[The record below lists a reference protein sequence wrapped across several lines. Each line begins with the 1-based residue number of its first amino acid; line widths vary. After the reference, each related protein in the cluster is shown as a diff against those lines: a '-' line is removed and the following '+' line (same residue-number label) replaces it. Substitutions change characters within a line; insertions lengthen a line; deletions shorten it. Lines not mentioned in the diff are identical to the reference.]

1 MSGRQKDLVLILAR
15 ELASN
20 IATPM
25 LVLDHNGTLVFFN
38 EAAEV
43 VMGAS
48 FSQTGEIVAQ
58 EWDEKWPTT
67 DEFGTPISLL
77 EGGVARVIWE
87 RTPAHQRIRVTGLDG
102 VEHAI
107 EVTAYPLFASQERFV
122 GAAAVFW
129 LREGENHAGGGS

>member
-1 MSGRQKDLVLILAR
+1 MSAGRGTRQKDLVLILAR

-43 VMGAS
+43 IMGAS
-48 FSQTGEIVAQ
+48 FAQTGEITAP
-58 EWDEKWPTT
+58 EWDRKWPTA
-67 DEFGTPISLL
+67 DEHGNPISLL
-77 EGGVARVIWE
+77 EGGIARVIWE

-102 VEHAI
+102 I
-107 EVTAYPLFASQERFV
+107 ERPIEATAYPLFA
-122 GAAAVFW
+122 
-129 LREGENHAGGGS
+129 

>member
-25 LVLDHNGTLVFFN
+25 LVLDHNGTMVFFN

-48 FSQTGEIVAQ
+48 FSQTGEIIAQ
-58 EWDEKWPTT
+58 EWDKKWPTT
-67 DEFGTPISLL
+67 DADGNPISLL
-77 EGGVARVIWE
+77 DCEISRVIWE
-87 RTPAHQRIRVTGLDG
+87 RTPAHQHIRVRGLDG
-102 VEHAI
+102 GERAI
-107 EVTAYPLFASQERFV
+107 EATAYPLFASKERFV

-129 LREGENHAGGGS
+129 CTDGGEAAGGES